1 MNEFPRAIEAIT
13 RLTPY
18 LPGKPISELQRELGL
33 TSIIK
38 LASNENPQ
46 GVSPKAQVVMQ
57 EAWLD
62 LGNYPDGNGYILKQ
76 GLVKKWGCT
85 NEQIILG
92 NGSNDILDLVARVF
106 LNSES
111 EAIYSQYAF
120 AIYAIVT
127 QAQSA
132 RGCMV
137 AAQNYA
143 HDLNAMILAITEK
156 TRVIFVANP
165 NNPTGTYWEEGVLLK
180 FLKEIPSRILVVLDE
195 AYGEYLSPEEQINS
209 EQWINQFPNLLIC
222 RTFSKAYGLAGLRVG
237 YGLGHPTIIDWLN
250 RVRQPFNVNTLGLLG
265 AAAALTDSDFIESS
279 RLLNQAGMIQITTGL
294 DRLGYPYVPS
304 KGNFVLI
311 RVGNG
316 GAYFNAL
323 LHQGIIVRPVDNYQ
337 LPEFIRVTIGLPEQ
351 NERFL
356 RALKKIRE

>member
-1 MNEFPRAIEAIT
+1 MSEFPQAIKAIT
-13 RLTPY
+13 QLNPY
-18 LPGKPISELQRELGL
+18 IPGKPVSELQRELGL
-33 TSIIK
+33 SSIIK

-46 GVSPKAQVVMQ
+46 GVSPKARNAIQ

-76 GLVKKWGCT
+76 ALVQRWGCA

-92 NGSNDILDLVARVF
+92 NGSNDILDLVARAF
-106 LNSES
+106 LSTES

-132 RGCMV
+132 QGCMV
-137 AAQNYA
+137 PANHYG
-143 HDLNAMILAITEK
+143 HDLNGMIQAITEK

-165 NNPTGTYWEEGVLLK
+165 NNPTGTFCGEEALLA
-180 FLKEIPSRILVVLDE
+180 FLKQVPSRILVVLDE
-195 AYGEYLSPEEQINS
+195 AYGEYLSPEEQLNS
-209 EQWINQFPNLLIC
+209 ERWLNQFPNLLIC

-250 RVRQPFNVNTLGLLG
+250 RVRQPFNVNSLGLLG
-265 AAAALTDSDFIESS
+265 AAAALTDFDFIESS
-279 RLLNQAGMIQITTGL
+279 RNVNNNGMLQITLGL
-294 DRLGYPYVPS
+294 DRLGFSYVPS

-311 RVGNG
+311 RVGDG
-316 GAYFNAL
+316 DAYFRAL
-323 LHQGIIVRPVDNYQ
+323 LRQGIIVRPVDNYQ

-356 RALKKIRE
+356 KALAQIQ